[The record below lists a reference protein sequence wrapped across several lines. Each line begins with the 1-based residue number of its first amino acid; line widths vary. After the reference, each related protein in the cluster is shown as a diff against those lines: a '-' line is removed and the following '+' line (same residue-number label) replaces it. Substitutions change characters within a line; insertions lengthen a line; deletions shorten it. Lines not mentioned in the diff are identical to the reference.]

1 MLFFTYIYDRLIS
14 SEQFRDYKI
23 IKKIYMKIALKVSNN
38 IKLNQKRRKNWN

>member
-1 MLFFTYIYDRLIS
+1 MLFFTYICDRLIS
-14 SEQFRDYKI
+14 SEQFRDYK